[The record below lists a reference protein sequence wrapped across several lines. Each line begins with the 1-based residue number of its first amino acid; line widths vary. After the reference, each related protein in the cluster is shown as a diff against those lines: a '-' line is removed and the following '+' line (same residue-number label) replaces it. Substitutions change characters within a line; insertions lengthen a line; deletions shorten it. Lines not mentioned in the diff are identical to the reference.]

1 MYGRTAHS
9 PSICK
14 RKKVS
19 CLLLFVRMY
28 SFPNH
33 NFISTPVTEHYK
45 GNRHRNQLVREDF
58 PTALGEQ
65 EKELIYAEQ
74 KAARRHELVQQQAD
88 SDARI
93 ARDLAERMAHEAQ
106 QTRQLQAAQDEAL
119 GRQLQNAMY
128 MSGMP
133 QRTVADDDESFLLPH
148 QSRHQ
153 AAGSRNAVPLPPK
166 NFPQRLT
173 DAPTRPPRSPTTDH
187 SPSSSSIGAKQS
199 PSTLNYVSLDLP
211 SGSGMSA
218 STARGLEAHQSQRTQ
233 YTQIAVGQLGSPSS
247 GGTRSPH
254 HYDHLQLQSHTPEK
268 PFAVAIE
275 LGRDHNRNPT
285 RKALA
290 YAQHLQQQSY
300 DDEIRAIAEHDQYP
314 FQADQPQPFQQHQ
327 RQPSAEID
335 ADVQY
340 NLASGH
346 DNNVQKLSL
355 QKYDLLVGNA
365 GAGVDV
371 SSLTSASAVSADA
384 VDGNQMGRQMRA
396 GEANGNSEWEYRRGS
411 PPRPSVK
418 ETAPSNVGA
427 ERMRQLQEFGVPA
440 DEIVEINRMISQQ
453 ERDEVS
459 FVNTFTD
466 FVSHN
471 NCPDML

>member
-1 MYGRTAHS
+1 MYVFITISR
-9 PSICK
+9 
-14 RKKVS
+14 
-19 CLLLFVRMY
+19 
-28 SFPNH
+28 FP
-33 NFISTPVTEHYK
+33 IYAVTEHYK

-106 QTRQLQAAQDEAL
+106 QTRLLQAAQDEAL

-128 MSGMP
+128 MRHAD
-133 QRTVADDDESFLLPH
+133 RTAADDDVSFSLQH
-148 QSRHQ
+148 QSRHPE
-153 AAGSRNAVPLPPK
+153 AGSRNAVPLPPK

-173 DAPTRPPRSPTTDH
+173 DAPQRPPRSPTADH
-187 SPSSSSIGAKQS
+187 SPSSSIGTKKS
-199 PSTLNYVSLDLP
+199 PSALNYVSLDLS
-211 SGSGMSA
+211 SGTGMPA
-218 STARGLEAHQSQRTQ
+218 STGRGLDAHQSQRTQ

-268 PFAVAIE
+268 PSVAAIE
-275 LGRDHNRNPT
+275 LARDHNRNPT
-285 RKALA
+285 RKSLA
-290 YAQHLQQQSY
+290 YAQHQH

-314 FQADQPQPFQQHQ
+314 FLADQSQPYKQHQ
-327 RQPSAEID
+327 RQPSAEMD

-346 DNNVQKLSL
+346 DNNVQKLSQ

-365 GAGVDV
+365 GTGAEA
-371 SSLTSASAVSADA
+371 SSVTSASVASADA
-384 VDGNQMGRQMRA
+384 VDGNQMVRQMRA

-411 PPRPSVK
+411 PPRPSGK
-418 ETAPSNVGA
+418 EATPSNVGA
-427 ERMRQLQEFGVPA
+427 NRVRHLQEFGVPA

-459 FVNTFTD
+459 FEQ
-466 FVSHN
+466 H
-471 NCPDML
+471 